1 MNLSIH
7 LMNEKDVD
15 EVLNISNLSLK
26 ESWSKES
33 LLKEVTNPLAKYFL
47 VKDNNKN
54 ILGFAGVWII
64 VDEGHITNVAIHP
77 NFREKGLGTYL
88 MNALIKGCKAEKC
101 NSITLEV
108 RESNVP
114 ALKLYEKL
122 GFKAAGKRKKYY
134 SDNNEDAIIMW
145 FIF

>member
-64 VDEGHITNVAIHP
+64 VDEGHITNI
-77 NFREKGLGTYL
+77 
-88 MNALIKGCKAEKC
+88 
-101 NSITLEV
+101 S
-108 RESNVP
+108 
-114 ALKLYEKL
+114 
-122 GFKAAGKRKKYY
+122 
-134 SDNNEDAIIMW
+134 
-145 FIF
+145 

>member
-33 LLKEVTNPLAKYFL
+33 LLKEITNPLAKYFL
-47 VKDNNKN
+47 VKDNNEK

-77 NFREKGLGTYL
+77 NFREQGVGTYL
-88 MNALIKGCKAEKC
+88 MTSLIEGCKTQKC

-108 RESNVP
+108 RESNIA

-122 GFKAAGKRKKYY
+122 GFKAAGKRKRYY

-145 FIF
+145 LNF

>member
-1 MNLSIH
+1 MEQRIPIKRSYKSI
-7 LMNEKDVD
+7 
-15 EVLNISNLSLK
+15 
-26 ESWSKES
+26 SKI
-33 LLKEVTNPLAKYFL
+33 FL

-114 ALKLYEKL
+114 R
-122 GFKAAGKRKKYY
+122 FK
-134 SDNNEDAIIMW
+134 II
-145 FIF
+145 

>member
-1 MNLSIH
+1 
-7 LMNEKDVD
+7 
-15 EVLNISNLSLK
+15 
-26 ESWSKES
+26 
-33 LLKEVTNPLAKYFL
+33 
-47 VKDNNKN
+47 
-54 ILGFAGVWII
+54 
-64 VDEGHITNVAIHP
+64 
-77 NFREKGLGTYL
+77 

-134 SDNNEDAIIMW
+134 SDNNVQNTPLSYAPYNHSI
-145 FIF
+145 